1 MMGTIKNSRNNTP
14 KGKINRY
21 GVNLRRRENELDG
34 FGRSLPDTRDVVLAC
49 GVVSRAIL
57 LVSSLVP
64 LLHVPLLVHQR
75 GQLFTPILYDC
86 STLWSIA
93 CIFSQLCMRSPLLRL
108 TCMT

>member
-64 LLHVPLLVHQR
+64 LLHVPLSVHR
-75 GQLFTPILYDC
+75 RERLFTPILYAMGDRIHR
-86 STLWSIA
+86 SKKIYAIA
-93 CIFSQLCMRSPLLRL
+93 
-108 TCMT
+108 TTV